1 MAPMTRQQ
9 FDAAAGP
16 EGALFA
22 GSPNTVAERIVHVV
36 SSLGLS
42 RLDLKSSAGSLPH
55 DLIMRNIELYGT
67 KVAPLVRSEVDQ
79 D

>member
-1 MAPMTRQQ
+1 MTRQQ